1 MKVCSLF
8 AFAGGVLIGGV
19 AALRFAPKR
28 GDERRKDI
36 MGKIDDVKRQF
47 TESVKV
53 MGVTDNFQN
62 LSKDAQEYL
71 KRSIDD
77 VKMTVVE
84 ELSVMVG
91 DIIASLALFLILF
104 VAFLFIL
111 VGAVVA
117 LALVIGF
124 VPSMAVA
131 GFVLAVL
138 AFVVYSQRARIFT
151 NAIVRHLCRI
161 LSVRKE
167 GVDEKWVCL
176 LVARIKGCT
185 EQEPCKK
192 RGASLPNVTPRSG
205 NKEGIFIPAAVGR
218 CGVGNI
224 AARKTLQVRKE
235 SRLGVIDH
243 CLKPSIL
250 AILSNF

>member
-1 MKVCSLF
+1 
-8 AFAGGVLIGGV
+8 
-19 AALRFAPKR
+19 
-28 GDERRKDI
+28 
-36 MGKIDDVKRQF
+36 
-47 TESVKV
+47 
-53 MGVTDNFQN
+53 MGVTDNFHN

-91 DIIASLALFLILF
+91 DIIASLALLLILF

-167 GVDEKWVCL
+167 DVDEK
-176 LVARIKGCT
+176 
-185 EQEPCKK
+185 
-192 RGASLPNVTPRSG
+192 
-205 NKEGIFIPAAVGR
+205 
-218 CGVGNI
+218 
-224 AARKTLQVRKE
+224 
-235 SRLGVIDH
+235 
-243 CLKPSIL
+243 
-250 AILSNF
+250 